1 MKPFISR
8 TAYGFLN
15 YALAALLLSSPW
27 LFGFSN
33 MQHIATAAFFMP
45 LLMGW
50 LQFIMSV
57 FSESPTGFS
66 FLKVFPIQMQACV
79 DILMGSFLL
88 ALPWT
93 YAFSSHVF
101 LPHLLLGL
109 ALTIKGIFVS
119 ESPFLT
125 RPHRAQPQG
134 NITSVDSLDGRL
146 DH

>member
-15 YALAALLLSSPW
+15 YILVALLLSSPW
-27 LFGFSN
+27 LFGFSDMRN
-33 MQHIATAAFFMP
+33 IATSAFWMP
-45 LLMGW
+45 LLIGW
-50 LQFIMSV
+50 LQLIMSM
-57 FSESPTGFS
+57 FSESPTGFG
-66 FLKVFPIQMQACV
+66 FLKVFPMQMQNCIDV
-79 DILMGSFLL
+79 LMGSFLL

-109 ALTIKGIFVS
+109 ALTIKGIFAV

-125 RPHRAQPQG
+125 KPHRALPEAG
-134 NITSVDSLDGRL
+134 ISSIDASEGRL
-146 DH
+146 NH